1 MTVTAC
7 TLVINLFR
15 TYYEDVM
22 GEPLDGRK
30 LPRAKKEF
38 VDTGAGNGNYELL
51 NNNNNNNNSK

>member
-1 MTVTAC
+1 MKCEIQTGEWDGKCEMTVTAC

-30 LPRAKKEF
+30 LPRAKKK
-38 VDTGAGNGNYELL
+38 L
-51 NNNNNNNNSK
+51 